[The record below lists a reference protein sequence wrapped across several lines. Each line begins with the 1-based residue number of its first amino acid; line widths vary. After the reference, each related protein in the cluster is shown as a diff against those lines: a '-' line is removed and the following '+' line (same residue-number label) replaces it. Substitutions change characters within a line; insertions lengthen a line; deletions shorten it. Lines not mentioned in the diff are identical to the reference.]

1 MTAKSRKLTLVR
13 VAMQKTDSLPILLIH
28 LALLFFGQVL
38 LILLVQITM
47 QFVIL
52 QDRLPAEMLTGKSFD
67 EVVEI
72 QKEISLTLTEDLEK
86 DPTAVAT
93 RYYEIVFKER
103 NGILFWSSL
112 LWAFA
117 FILPG
122 YYILGKRMEIPISR
136 LDDGFQ
142 MEWIFKGIAGGVAV
156 FFMMA
161 LVSIVINQVSERPKN
176 NEFQTML
183 FTSLKGNGTLLAWS
197 LYSVGLVTGI
207 IEEWFFRGMLLK
219 HFISKGF
226 VKEGLI
232 ITSVLFGGLHYSPE
246 ASIII
251 PVLLSGVGLFFGYLY
266 LKYGNIWVPIFAH
279 ATYNSIGLIAAYFM
293 GDMVT

>member
-1 MTAKSRKLTLVR
+1 MTAKSRKMTLVR
-13 VAMQKTDSLPILLIH
+13 VAMQKSDSLSILLIH

-38 LILLVQITM
+38 LILLIQITM

-52 QDRLPAEMLTGKSFD
+52 QDRLPAEMLDGKSFD
-67 EVVEI
+67 EIVDI
-72 QKEISLTLTEDLEK
+72 QKEVSVTLTEDLETN
-86 DPTAVAT
+86 PSAVAT
-93 RYYEIVFKER
+93 RYYEIVFKES

-112 LWAFA
+112 IWAIA

-136 LDDGFQ
+136 LDDTFQ
-142 MEWIFKGIAGGVAV
+142 MEWIFKGAVAGVAI
-156 FFMMA
+156 FFTVS
-161 LVSIVINQVSERPKN
+161 LVSIIVNLISERPKN

-219 HFISKGF
+219 HFLSKGLI
-226 VKEGLI
+226 KEGLI

-251 PVLLSGVGLFFGYLY
+251 PVLLSGVGFFFGYLY
-266 LKYGNIWVPIFAH
+266 LKYGNIWVPILAH
-279 ATYNSIGLIAAYFM
+279 ATYNSIGLIAAYFV